1 MLEGCVAWPAEAA
14 IEYRARGCWQDITL
28 FEQMV
33 LSAQAYPH
41 KVALIQGSNR
51 RTYSDLLRNAESLA
65 ARLYAIGLRPLD
77 RVVFQ
82 LSNSITLVE
91 SFFAL
96 MRVGAIPVLA
106 LPAHRQ
112 TEITHFV
119 RASGAVALMVP
130 DVVKGFDYRLMA
142 HAVASNCSSLRY
154 VLVDGTPANDQI
166 ELDVSLDGPQASAQ
180 LTKETC
186 PLPPASEVA
195 LMLLSGGT
203 TGISKLIP
211 RTHSDYLYGVLQ
223 SAKAAGFDAGT
234 VFLALLPMA
243 HNYTLGAPG
252 VLGALANGATTVIA
266 PGTVADVVFPL
277 IERERVTVV
286 SAAVPLVPKWLD
298 NELLDA
304 QDLSSLKVFMCGG
317 AKLVPE
323 LRRRVEERFRCTY
336 QESFGTAE
344 GLLCMS
350 RLDDASELRLKSS
363 GRPVSDFDEI
373 KIVGS
378 ADEELA
384 DGEPGELL
392 VRGPYSIRGY
402 YNAPEINATAFTADG
417 FYRTGDVAKR
427 VNGYLYVEGRIKD
440 LINRGGEKISC
451 EEVENHLLAHS
462 KIESA
467 CVVAI
472 PDDVFTEKA
481 CAVVILREG
490 FELSLDELRAFLE
503 KRNIARFKMPE
514 MLEVV
519 EAFPIS
525 PAGKILRRELRT
537 ALAAR
542 FVDSDRQRRVDAIH
556 EAGSKCQR

>member
-1 MLEGCVAWPAEAA
+1 MLEGCVAWPAETAL
-14 IEYRARGCWQDITL
+14 EYRARGCWQDITL
-28 FEQMV
+28 FEQMAH
-33 LSAQAYPH
+33 SAQAYPH
-41 KVALIQGSNR
+41 KVALIDGSDR
-51 RTYSDLLRNAESLA
+51 RTYADLLRNAEMLA

-77 RVVFQ
+77 RIVFQ

-96 MRVGAIPVLA
+96 MRIGAIPVMA

-130 DVVKGFDYRLMA
+130 DVVKGFDYRVMA
-142 HAVASNCSSLRY
+142 QALTTHCPSLRY
-154 VLVDGTPANDQI
+154 VLVDGTPASNQI
-166 ELDVSLDGPQASAQ
+166 GLAASLGGPQVRAQ
-180 LTKETC
+180 LAKEVC
-186 PLPPASEVA
+186 PVPLASEVA

-203 TGISKLIP
+203 TGLSKLIP

-223 SAKAAGFDAGT
+223 SAKAAGFDAT
-234 VFLALLPMA
+234 TIFLALLPMA

-266 PGTVADVVFPL
+266 SGTAADVVFPL

-298 NELLDA
+298 SSILDIH
-304 QDLSSLKVFMCGG
+304 DLSSLKVFMCGG

-323 LRRRVEERFRCTY
+323 LRKRVEEKFRCTY

-350 RLDDASELRLKSS
+350 RLDDPPALRLNSS

-378 ADEELA
+378 TGEELA

-402 YNAPEINATAFTADG
+402 YDAPEINATAFTSDG
-417 FYRTGDVAKR
+417 FYRTGDVARKI
-427 VNGYLYVEGRIKD
+427 NGYLYVEGRIKD

-451 EEVENHLLAHS
+451 EEVENHLLAHP

-481 CAVVILREG
+481 CAVVILRKG
-490 FELSLDELRAFLE
+490 FTLSLNELRAFLE
-503 KRNIARFKMPE
+503 TRDIARFKMPE
-514 MLEVV
+514 RLEVV
-519 EAFPIS
+519 DEFPIS
-525 PAGKILRRELRT
+525 PAGKILRRDLRA
-537 ALAAR
+537 ALAAGV
-542 FVDSDRQRRVDAIH
+542 VDSDRQR
-556 EAGSKCQR
+556 GSVSIQATGR